1 MKPLHRRTFLQGTGA
16 ALTLPFLEAMLPR
29 TAAAAAA
36 EAAPRRMAF
45 VFFPNGAIM
54 PDWTPTGEGPALELS
69 KTLSPL
75 KKHQDDLLV
84 ISGLAHDKAR
94 SNGDGPGDHARCS
107 AAFLTGAQPKKTDGA
122 DIRLGQSVD
131 QAAADQIG
139 HLTRLPSLELGLEG
153 GRQAGRCDSGY
164 SCAYVSNI
172 SWKSATTP
180 MAKEIDPR
188 AVFERLFGSSYED
201 AQAQAERNFYRKS
214 ILDFVADDASRLR
227 RQLGEVDRR
236 KMDEYF
242 QSVREIEQ
250 RIARADDVAEIAAPM
265 PEADI
270 PPGIP
275 KETAEHIRLMYD
287 LMALAFQT
295 DSTRVATFML
305 ANAGS
310 NRTYPDLDVKKG
322 HHSLSH
328 HRGDEE
334 KVAMIQRID
343 QFLVEQFAYFL
354 DKLKA
359 VEEGDGTLLD
369 HSMIVYGSGISDAN
383 RHRHEDLPV
392 LLAGHG
398 GGTIDVGRH
407 LVVDRETPMN
417 NLYLSMLDRMGAQVD
432 SFGDGTAR
440 LPGLDS

>member
-1 MKPLHRRTFLQGTGA
+1 MKTLHRRTFLKGAGTA
-16 ALTLPFLEAMLPR
+16 MALPMLEAMVPR
-29 TAAAAAA
+29 ALAAAPPAS
-36 EAAPRRMAF
+36 PTRMAF
-45 VFFPNGAIM
+45 IFFPNGAIM
-54 PDWTPTGEGPALELS
+54 PDWTPEGDGADFGFS

-75 KKHQDDLLV
+75 KDHKDDVLV
-84 ISGLAHDKAR
+84 VSGLAHDKAR
-94 SNGDGPGDHARCS
+94 ANGDGAGDHARCS

-122 DIRLGQSVD
+122 DIHLGQSVD
-131 QAAADQIG
+131 QVAAERIG
-139 HLTRLPSLELGLEG
+139 HHTRLPSLELGIEG

-188 AVFERLFGSSYED
+188 AVFERLFGASYED
-201 AQAQAERNFYRKS
+201 AQARAERNFYRKS

-227 RQLGEVDRR
+227 RQLGATDRR

-250 RIARADDVAEIAAPM
+250 RIERAADGTPIEAPM

-275 KETAEHIRLMYD
+275 KETAQHIRLMYD
-287 LMALAFQT
+287 LMVLAFRT
-295 DSTRVATFML
+295 DSTRIATFML

-310 NRTYPDLDVKKG
+310 NRTYPELEVKEG
-322 HHSLSH
+322 HHELSH
-328 HRGDEE
+328 HRDDASKIE
-334 KVAMIQRID
+334 KIQRVD

-354 DKLKA
+354 GRLKE
-359 VEEGDGTLLD
+359 VREGDGTLLD
-369 HSMIVYGSGISDAN
+369 NSMIVYGSGISDAN
-383 RHRHEDLPV
+383 RHRHEELPV
-392 LLAGHG
+392 VVAGRG
-398 GGTIDVGRH
+398 GGTIKTGRH
-407 LVVDRETPMN
+407 LKFDKETPMN
-417 NLYLSMLDRMGAQVD
+417 NLYLSMLDRVGANVD

-440 LPGLDS
+440 LDRLDT

>member
-1 MKPLHRRTFLQGTGA
+1 MKSLHRRTFLKGTGA
-16 ALTLPFLEAMLPR
+16 ALTLPMLEAMLPR
-29 TAAAAAA
+29 TALAAAAQ
-36 EAAPRRMAF
+36 AAPTRMAYI
-45 VFFPNGAIM
+45 FFPNGAIM
-54 PDWTPTGEGPALELS
+54 PDWTPTGTGREFELS
-69 KTLSPL
+69 KTLAPL
-75 KKHQDDLLV
+75 ADRKDDLLV

-94 SNGDGPGDHARCS
+94 ANGDGAGDHARCS

-122 DIRLGQSVD
+122 DIHLGQSVD
-131 QAAADQIG
+131 QAAAEKIG
-139 HLTRLPSLELGLEG
+139 HLTRLPSLELGIEG
-153 GRQAGRCDSGY
+153 GRQAGKCDSGY

-201 AQAQAERNFYRKS
+201 AKAQAERNFYRQS

-227 RQLGEVDRR
+227 KQLGQTDRR

-242 QSVREIEQ
+242 ESVREIEQ
-250 RIARADDVAEIAAPM
+250 RIERAGDDSVVETPM

-275 KETAEHIRLMYD
+275 KETAQHIRMMYD

-295 DSTRVATFML
+295 DSTRVSTLML

-310 NRTYPDLDVKKG
+310 NRTYPEVDVKGG
-322 HHSLSH
+322 HHGLSH
-328 HRGDEE
+328 HRDDAE
-334 KVAMIQRID
+334 KIAQIQRID
-343 QFLVEQFAYFL
+343 QFLIEQFAYFL
-354 DKLKA
+354 DKLKGIK
-359 VEEGDGTLLD
+359 EGDGNLLD

-392 LLAGHG
+392 ILAGRG
-398 GGTIDVGRH
+398 SGTISTGRH
-407 LVVDRETPMN
+407 MVLDKETPMN
-417 NLYLSMLDRMGAQVD
+417 NLYLSLLDRAGANLD
-432 SFGDGTAR
+432 AFGDGTAR
-440 LPGLDS
+440 LQGLEA